1 MSMLMDHQTL
11 LYMLVV
17 EEEDI
22 ELRRELQ
29 MVDLVAVDLVVS
41 VLQKLEKVELQAL
54 VVEEEAFTEL
64 IHLIQNL
71 EVMVVQEQL

>member
-1 MSMLMDHQTL
+1 
-11 LYMLVV
+11 MLVV

-41 VLQKLEKVELQAL
+41 LLQKLEKVELQAL

-71 EVMVVQEQL
+71 VVMVVQEQL